1 MNACGEVIVRRKV
14 QFRWNQRQ
22 KEMLNVSGS
31 APGAPPGRVPRVAR
45 LMALAIRFQ
54 KLVSDGQVASFAQ
67 LAQFSHVSRAR
78 LTQIMNFTLLAPDIQ
93 EALLFLP
100 RTAKGRDPLRERE
113 LRPLMAQP
121 DWQTQRRMWARLIAL
136 CFPSHRPSG
145 TAAGRESAS

>member
-22 KEMLNVSGS
+22 KERERLGS
-31 APGAPPGRVPRVAR
+31 QGAPPGRVPRVAR

-54 KLVSDGQVASFAQ
+54 RLLSDGQVASFAQ
-67 LAQFSHVSRAR
+67 LAQLTHVSRAR

-100 RTAKGRDPLRERE
+100 CTAKGRDPLRERE